1 MSNVGYAVVDVET
14 TGLFPGRH
22 DRVVEIGVVL
32 VDRDGRQVDEWGTL
46 VNPARD
52 LGPQHIHGIKAKD
65 VLRAP
70 SFADI
75 AGDLAARLAGRVVV
89 AHNLSFDLRFILTE
103 YGRMGAPVPLVHERG
118 LCTMALSG
126 SCLDS
131 PARSLAACCAAAGID
146 HVNPHSA
153 LHDARACAELL
164 AFFIRATGR
173 PEPWFDLFAAARGAW
188 PTLPRPC
195 GRTSPRTLAGVAP
208 PAFLERLIDRL
219 PRVQQPPR
227 ADEYLALLDRALLDR
242 HISASEQDGLI
253 EVAQALGLTYVDVLG
268 LHRDYLDALARAA
281 RADDVVTDDERLDL
295 GNVAGLLGLTEHD
308 VELALRKAPEETP
321 QWGQF
326 RLRPGDL
333 VAFTGQMVGQ
343 RDEWENR
350 ATRGGLRVAAGGV
363 TKRTRLLV
371 AADPDSLSGK
381 AVKARQYGIPIVTPD
396 AFGRLVEQ
404 MAAAALA

>member
-1 MSNVGYAVVDVET
+1 MSSLGYAVVDVET

-52 LGPQHIHGIKAKD
+52 LGPQHIHGIQSRD

-70 SFADI
+70 SFAEI
-75 AGDLAARLAGRVVV
+75 SGDLAERLAGRVVV
-89 AHNLSFDLRFILTE
+89 AHNLNFDLRFLIAEYERVKLT
-103 YGRMGAPVPLVHERG
+103 VPLDYERG
-118 LCTMALSG
+118 LCTMILAGQFLAG
-126 SCLDS
+126 A
-131 PARSLAACCAAAGID
+131 ARSLAACCASAGIN

-164 AFFIRATGR
+164 TFFIGSAGR
-173 PEPWFDLFAAARGAW
+173 PEPWLDLFAVGRDPW
-188 PTLPRPC
+188 PPLPRPC
-195 GRTSPRTLAGVAP
+195 GRTSLRTLAEAVP

-219 PRVQQPPR
+219 PRVQQPAR

-242 HISASEQDGLI
+242 HISASEQEGLV
-253 EVAQALGLTYVDVLG
+253 EVAQALDLTYADALG
-268 LHRDYLDALARAA
+268 LHRDYLTALAGAA
-281 RADDVVTDDERLDL
+281 WSDGIVTDDEREDL
-295 GNVAGLLGLTEHD
+295 RNVATLLGLGEQD
-308 VELALRKAPEETP
+308 AEIALRKARTTEEAP

-326 RLRPGDL
+326 RLKPGDL
-333 VAFTGQMVGQ
+333 VAFTGQMAEQ
-343 RDEWENR
+343 REEWENR
-350 ATRGGLRVAAGGV
+350 AIRSGLKVTGGGV

-381 AVKARQYGIPIVTPD
+381 AAKARQYGIPIVSPE
-396 AFGRLVEQ
+396 AFGKLVEH
-404 MAAAALA
+404 L